1 MLVVGVPL
9 KRGMG
14 GGQGSL
20 AGSLIEDAAC
30 DECVCVCVI
39 RTTALLSIFRTIPHL
54 IVSNNPLNTA
64 KESSTL
70 IP

>member
-30 DECVCVCVI
+30 DECVCVCNKDDSSVE
-39 RTTALLSIFRTIPHL
+39 HL
-54 IVSNNPLNTA
+54 QNDTSPYCV
-64 KESSTL
+64 E
-70 IP
+70 